1 MQCKRIV
8 LGGVGYIHQLL
19 EYILK
24 LTKAIQNLG
33 KIEAIKTAELIAKEE
48 GVDWSVGISAVFN
61 AVVSDPERAP
71 GNIGGR
77 NDDERSLI
85 RKWVL
90 KYQSGIEGR
99 ASVRRSNLPG
109 TIADPIIEE
118 IIGARLTALTKN
130 DLNKITYAHRLGMSA
145 ENILGLI
152 LEEYLADNLAEFG
165 WHCAWGETV
174 RSVDFVHEDGR
185 LLQIKN
191 RSNSENS
198 SSSAIRAGTKIEK
211 WFRIKA
217 NRIEYMWESL
227 NEICGTDSLSEVEFI
242 SFVQNTIKNN
252 PSCLAVETENPW
264 K

>member
-1 MQCKRIV
+1 M
-8 LGGVGYIHQLL
+8 
-19 EYILK
+19 K

-33 KIEAIKTAELIAKEE
+33 KAEAIRSAKLIAEE
-48 GVDWSVGISAVFN
+48 EDIDWGGGISAVFN
-61 AVVSDPERAP
+61 AIASDPERAP
-71 GNIGGR
+71 GNIGGK
-77 NDDERSLI
+77 NDDEKALI
-85 RKWVL
+85 RKWIL

-99 ASVRRSNLPG
+99 ASVRNSNPPS
-109 TIADPIIEE
+109 TIADPIIQE
-118 IIGARLTALTKN
+118 IIGARLSALAES

-152 LEEYLADNLAEFG
+152 LEEYLADNLIEFG

-174 RSVDFVHEDGR
+174 KSVDFVHEDGQ

-198 SSSAIRAGTKIEK
+198 SSSAIRTGTQIEK

-217 NRIEYMWESL
+217 DRIEYMWESL
-227 NEICGTDSLSEVEFI
+227 NEICGTDSLSEAVFV
-242 SFVQNTIKNN
+242 SFVKNTIKSN
-252 PSCLAVETENPW
+252 PSCLAVEAENPW

>member
-1 MQCKRIV
+1 M
-8 LGGVGYIHQLL
+8 
-19 EYILK
+19 K

-33 KIEAIKTAELIAKEE
+33 KAEAIRAAKLIAKEE
-48 GVDWSVGISAVFN
+48 GIDWGVAISAVFN
-61 AVVSDPERAP
+61 AVASDPERAP
-71 GNIGGR
+71 GNIGGK

-85 RKWVL
+85 RKWIL

-99 ASVRRSNLPG
+99 ASVRESNLPG

-118 IIGARLTALTKN
+118 IIGARLAALTKC

-152 LEEYLADNLAEFG
+152 LEEYLANNLVEFG

-174 RSVDFVHEDGR
+174 KSVDFVHEDGR

-198 SSSAIRAGTKIEK
+198 SSSAIRTGTEIEK

-217 NRIEYMWESL
+217 DRVEYMWESL
-227 NEICGTDSLSEVEFI
+227 NEICGADSLSEAGFV
-242 SFVQNTIKNN
+242 SFVKNTIKSN
-252 PSCLAVETENPW
+252 PSCLAVEAENPW
-264 K
+264 KLKN